1 MVWFAILAVAVVLGA
16 VFQQIGLPAPWL
28 LAPML
33 TGVAFGCSPVDT
45 PRVPRRLFVAA
56 QTIVGIVLA
65 GAVRPTFIAVVATH
79 WWLMLLV
86 VAGTIV
92 LSMLVAWVLAR
103 TGTLDAETA
112 TLGSTP
118 AGAAVMTALSVEYGA
133 DTRIVAFMQYI
144 RIVLVVSSASLV
156 SHFIFRVTTHPPPAV
171 SEPISLTTVALT
183 LAAAAAG
190 FGLARLIRLP
200 APGFL
205 GPLLFG
211 AVLSATGILHIGL
224 PWWLLDASYITIGLF
239 VGLIF
244 TVHSVSHVMK
254 IMPQLLGATA
264 ALIVGCALMG
274 GVLVKVAH
282 LDPFTAYLATSPG
295 ALDSITIIA
304 LSGGADVATVVA
316 LQTAR
321 IFIVII
327 TGPSIARFV
336 ARFTLSA

>member
-1 MVWFAILAVAVVLGA
+1 MAWVAIVAVAVVLGA
-16 VFQQIGLPAPWL
+16 VFQRIGLPAPWL
-28 LAPML
+28 LGPML
-33 TGVAFGCSPVDT
+33 TGVAFGCSPMQT

-65 GAVRPTFIAVVATH
+65 GAVRPTFVAVIATH

-92 LSMLVAWVLAR
+92 LSMAVAWVLAR
-103 TGTLDAETA
+103 SGALDAETA

-118 AGAAVMTALSVEYGA
+118 AGAAVMTALAAEYGA
-133 DTRIVAFMQYI
+133 DARIVAFMQYI
-144 RIVLVVSSASLV
+144 RIVLVVSSASLI
-156 SHFIFRVTTHPPPAV
+156 SHFIFHVTTHPPPAV
-171 SEPISLTTVALT
+171 TEPASSQTIALT
-183 LAAAAAG
+183 LAAAALG
-190 FGLARLIRLP
+190 FALARAIRLP

-205 GPLLFG
+205 GPLLLG
-211 AVLSATGILHIGL
+211 AALGASGVLHVGL

-244 TVHSVSHVMK
+244 TVHSVTHVTT
-254 IMPQLLGATA
+254 ILPQLLGATA
-264 ALIVGCALMG
+264 ALIGGCWLMG
-274 GVLVKVAH
+274 GVLVTLAH

-304 LSGGADVATVVA
+304 LGGGADVATVVA

-321 IFIVII
+321 IFIVIL

-336 ARFTLSA
+336 ARLTSSA